1 MLAGDAGTDVDVD
14 GMTQLGPFGPF
25 GTPIEQLAMSST
37 SREYGTTISADGLEI
52 YFSTYRTPPNAGMSD
67 IWRGTRT
74 DRGSPFGGL
83 THIAALASTDNDG
96 EPTLSVD
103 GLTLYLNRYLPAPRL
118 YASTRSTPTA
128 TDWSIA
134 APVES
139 PEANLMGFEGADFGP
154 EDLRLVVTNATTKQ
168 LYESTRPDPCAPW
181 GPPQLLPGLG
191 GMMGDGYPALRGD
204 GLEIFWESS
213 RQLPQAIYR
222 AERPALDQPFGPP
235 MRVSLGPTVDT
246 GDAGD
251 PDISADGRVLI
262 FVSNASV
269 AIGGEY
275 DVYVVERSPL

>member
-1 MLAGDAGTDVDVD
+1 
-14 GMTQLGPFGPF
+14 
-25 GTPIEQLAMSST
+25 
-37 SREYGTTISADGLEI
+37 
-52 YFSTYRTPPNAGMSD
+52 
-67 IWRGTRT
+67 
-74 DRGSPFGGL
+74 
-83 THIAALASTDNDG
+83 
-96 EPTLSVD
+96 
-103 GLTLYLNRYLPAPRL
+103 
-118 YASTRSTPTA
+118 
-128 TDWSIA
+128 
-134 APVES
+134 
-139 PEANLMGFEGADFGP
+139 
-154 EDLRLVVTNATTKQ
+154 
-168 LYESTRPDPCAPW
+168 
-181 GPPQLLPGLG
+181 
-191 GMMGDGYPALRGD
+191 MMGDGYPALRGD